1 MEKVVSSARLKN
13 DPVGRLLIDDLQA
26 HAAELQLERAI
37 LYYDFPLFRDYE
49 EELFQPAVFILHPEK
64 GAIVV
69 SMPDTAF
76 DVDKSDAMLDEF
88 HSLLY
93 SKLLASKRLR
103 SGRNALK
110 LNITTI
116 LYLPQGVDVGARES
130 ENVIVSSFEG
140 VRSAIADA
148 QRDALTE
155 TEFLEARSVIEG
167 VKALSKSGS
176 REATVDESKPK
187 AMVLRAL
194 EDEIANFDANQRRA
208 ALTVALGPQRIR
220 GLAGSGKTIILA
232 WKAAHIL
239 LTNPEKKILFTFYTR
254 SLYETIRKQITRF
267 YRHFR
272 DSDPNWDN
280 LHVLHGWGGTRE
292 PGVYYNTCVEHMIP
306 PRTYSRTAP
315 VTFDGICAELNQK
328 ARVEPKYDVVLV
340 DEAQD
345 LPESFFRLLYS
356 LTKGVRDE
364 KTIIWAYDELQSIF
378 SPQMRTPRELF
389 GVDANGEA
397 YVDLDRS
404 AARLGLGEYV
414 SNDLVLY
421 KCYRN
426 PREVLVCSHAVGLGI
441 YGQHIVQMLQDRGHW
456 EDVGYVVEQGDFTTG
471 SPTVITRPAEN
482 SPLSIPALEPREELI
497 KLYRADSFPEELD
510 MIVVEVM
517 RLLEQGLK
525 PDDILII
532 CLDDRNAKNYH
543 EGLTQRFAERS
554 IGTHDVL
561 NNPFS
566 ASTFRFEGRITLSTV
581 HRAKGNEAPAVF
593 VAGIDAVASG
603 LSGRTA
609 RNRLFTAFTRTKCW
623 LRISGLAKYAGTL
636 FDEIETA
643 LAKAPKLEFQ
653 WPNLANVETLQR
665 DLSQRQAK
673 ARRAREEYLRT
684 MSDLGFS
691 DDDAQAWT
699 DGVSKSE

>member
-116 LYLPQGVDVGARES
+116 LYLPQGVDVGQRES

-140 VRSAIADA
+140 VRSAIAEA

>member
-49 EELFQPAVFILHPEK
+49 EELFQPAVFVLHPEK

-116 LYLPQGVDVGARES
+116 LYLPQGVDASERES

-140 VRSAIADA
+140 VKGAIADA

-155 TEFLEARSVIEG
+155 AEFLEARSVIEG

-176 REATVDESKPK
+176 REAVVDESKPK

-292 PGVYYNTCVEHMIP
+292 PGVYYNTCIEHMIT
-306 PRTYSRTAP
+306 PRTYSRNAP

-356 LTKGVRDE
+356 LTKGARDE

-404 AARLGLGEYV
+404 AARLGLGDYV

-441 YGQHIVQMLQDRGHW
+441 YGQQIVQMLQDRGHW
-456 EDVGYVVEQGDFTTG
+456 EDVGYAIEQGDFTAG

-497 KLYRADSFPEELD
+497 KLYRADSFSEELD

-517 RLLEQGLK
+517 RLLEQGLR

-532 CLDDRNAKNYH
+532 SLDDRNAKNYH

-636 FDEIETA
+636 FEEIETA
-643 LAKAPKLEFQ
+643 LAKAPRLEFQ